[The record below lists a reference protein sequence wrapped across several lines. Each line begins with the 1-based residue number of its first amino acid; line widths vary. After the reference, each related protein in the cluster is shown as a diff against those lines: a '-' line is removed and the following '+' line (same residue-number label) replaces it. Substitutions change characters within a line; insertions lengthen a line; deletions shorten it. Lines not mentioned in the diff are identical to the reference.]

1 MESEDH
7 IPDKEDIDQ
16 LDQAFHK
23 GEEQPKE
30 PEVEHQHASDSTT
43 EEVKSATPP
52 SPAEEQEE
60 EEKKELPSSVT
71 SAHVE
76 EDAHD

>member
-7 IPDKEDIDQ
+7 IPDKEDINTADQ
-16 LDQAFHK
+16 HDPVLHK
-23 GEEQPKE
+23 GEEQHKE

-52 SPAEEQEE
+52 SP
-60 EEKKELPSSVT
+60 
-71 SAHVE
+71 VE
-76 EDAHD
+76 E

>member
-1 MESEDH
+1 MESEDR
-7 IPDKEDIDQ
+7 IPDKEYIKTADQ
-16 LDQAFHK
+16 HDQAFHK

-52 SPAEEQEE
+52 SP
-60 EEKKELPSSVT
+60 
-71 SAHVE
+71 VE
-76 EDAHD
+76 V